1 MIKYLIYFA
10 LSVCFSLALTPLIKL
25 LCQKANILDACSER
39 KIHRKPTPVL
49 GGIPIFVSL
58 NLTLL
63 IGYFLNNV
71 YIREFLSDKWKP
83 LLLCQVII
91 LAMGISDDIL
101 KLQPRLKF
109 LIQIFAGSLLLFFGI
124 GIYDITN
131 PFSSG
136 LIHLGLLSIPITI
149 LWVVGIT
156 NALNLIDGLDGLAA
170 GTSLIV
176 CIALF
181 GISFFFQ
188 NIGISFVA
196 LILAGSILGF
206 LRYNFHP
213 AKIFLG
219 DSGSLLLGFLLAVL
233 SIQGSYKGATLIA
246 VLVPIL
252 VLGFPIM
259 ETLLSMIRRFL
270 RSIHLVDYPNG
281 NGSGNG
287 NEDGKF
293 KALFLNGFSMFEA
306 DKDHVHHRLL
316 NLGFS
321 HRRAVLTLY
330 GLCAVL
336 CIFALLTVVLKDIN
350 ITLFLGAVVMAFVI
364 GIKSLKYQEFKI
376 LESGLLLP
384 LFSFP
389 VVNKRVF
396 QAFADL
402 LLISAS
408 FYFSFILIFSNF
420 GRIEKNLLIRTL
432 PIVLAI
438 KIVVFFLSGLYKRSW
453 FHFSVEDLL
462 TLGRSLVLSSVG
474 CLLLLGLIFGLNSF
488 NGILFFLLD
497 FYLSATFIMGY
508 RVSFKLVRQL
518 YNGSSLKK
526 GRKILIYGAGHKG
539 SVALEEVKKNGDA
552 SLSPI
557 GFIDDDTEKIGK
569 IFHNF
574 PILGSVEDI
583 ENLVSQNDIAEI
595 LISTDKIAREKI
607 GKLLDFCRK
616 KGIVMRQFEFR
627 FYEFPQLG
635 SE

>member
-1 MIKYLIYFA
+1 MIKYLIYF
-10 LSVCFSLALTPLIKL
+10 LFSVSISLFLTPVVRL
-25 LCQKANILDACSER
+25 LCKKASILDGCSER
-39 KIHRKPTPVL
+39 KIHRKPTPLL
-49 GGIPIFVSL
+49 GGIPIFISL
-58 NLTLL
+58 NLTLF
-63 IGYFLNNV
+63 IGYALGNV
-71 YIREFLSDKWKP
+71 FIREFLAGKWKP

-91 LAMGISDDIL
+91 LAVGIFDDIIDL
-101 KLQPRLKF
+101 KPRLKI
-109 LIQIFAGSLLLFFGI
+109 LTQLFAGSLLLVFGI

-131 PFSSG
+131 PFSGG

-176 CIALF
+176 CIAFF

-188 NIGISFVA
+188 NIGISFVS

-233 SIQGSYKGATLIA
+233 SIQGSYKGAALVA
-246 VLVPIL
+246 VLVPFL

-259 ETLLSMIRRFL
+259 ETFLSMLRRFL
-270 RSIHLVDYPNG
+270 RSIHMLDYPNG
-281 NGSGNG
+281 NGNG
-287 NEDGKF
+287 NRKF
-293 KALFLNGFSMFEA
+293 KTLFLNGFSMFEA

-321 HRRAVLTLY
+321 HRRAVLVLY
-330 GLCAVL
+330 GLCVIL
-336 CIFALLTVVLKDIN
+336 CVFAFLTVTLKDIN

-364 GIKSLKYQEFKI
+364 GIRSLKYQEFKI

-389 VVNKRVF
+389 VMNKRVF
-396 QAFADL
+396 QAFFDL
-402 LLISAS
+402 VLISGS
-408 FYFSFILIFSNF
+408 FYLSFILIFKNF
-420 GRIEKNLLIRTL
+420 GGYEKSLMIRTL
-432 PIVLAI
+432 PIVLILKVA
-438 KIVVFFLSGLYKRSW
+438 VFFLCGLYKRSW

-462 TLGRSLVLSSVG
+462 TLGKSLVLSSFG
-474 CLLLLGLIFGLNSF
+474 SLLLLSLVFGLGSF
-488 NGILFFLLD
+488 NGILFFLVD
-497 FYLSATFIMGY
+497 FYITATFVMGY
-508 RVSFKLVRQL
+508 RISFKMVLSL
-518 YNGSSLKK
+518 YNRNGGSKGKK
-526 GRKILIYGAGHKG
+526 VLIYGAGHKG
-539 SVALEEVKKNGDA
+539 GVALEELKKNDHT

-569 IFHNF
+569 IVHNF
-574 PILGSVEDI
+574 PILGSIEDI
-583 ENLVSQNDIAEI
+583 EMLVSQNDIAEI
-595 LISTDKIAREKI
+595 LVSTDKIAKEKI

-616 KGIVMRQFEFR
+616 KSIVMRQFEFR
-627 FYEFPQLG
+627 FYEFPQLD

>member
-1 MIKYLIYFA
+1 MIKYLIYF
-10 LSVCFSLALTPLIKL
+10 LFSVSISLFLTPLVRL
-25 LCQKANILDACSER
+25 LCKKANILDACSER
-39 KIHRKPTPVL
+39 KIHRKPTPLL
-49 GGIPIFVSL
+49 GGIPIFISL

-63 IGYFLNNV
+63 IGYVLNNV

-83 LLLCQVII
+83 LLLCQIII
-91 LAMGISDDIL
+91 LAVGIFDDVIDL
-101 KLQPRLKF
+101 KPRLKF
-109 LIQIFAGSLLLFFGI
+109 LFQIFAGSLLLFFGI
-124 GIYDITN
+124 GIYDIAN
-131 PFSSG
+131 PFSGG

-188 NIGISFVA
+188 NIGISFVF

-259 ETLLSMIRRFL
+259 ETLLSMVRRLL
-270 RSIHLVDYPNG
+270 RSIHSVDYANG
-281 NGSGNG
+281 NGNG
-287 NEDGKF
+287 NEERRF
-293 KALFLNGFSMFEA
+293 KTLFLNGFSMFEA

-316 NLGFS
+316 SLGLS
-321 HRRAVLTLY
+321 HRRAVLVLY

-336 CIFALLTVVLKDIN
+336 CIFALLTVILKDIN
-350 ITLFLGAVVMAFVI
+350 ITLFMGAVVLAFVI

-389 VVNKRVF
+389 VMNKRVF
-396 QAFADL
+396 QAFFDL
-402 LLISAS
+402 ILISAS
-408 FYFSFILIFSNF
+408 FYVSFILIFHNF
-420 GRIEKNLLIRTL
+420 GSYEKNLLIRTL
-432 PIVLAI
+432 PIVLVLKVAI
-438 KIVVFFLSGLYKRSW
+438 FFLSGLYKRSW
-453 FHFSVEDLL
+453 FHSSVEDML
-462 TLGRSLVLSSVG
+462 TLGKSLVLSSIG
-474 CLLLLGLIFGLNSF
+474 CLLLLGLVFGLGTF
-488 NGILFFLLD
+488 KGILFFLVD
-497 FYLSATFIMGY
+497 FYITATFIMGY
-508 RVSFKLVRQL
+508 RISFKLVLQL
-518 YNGSSLKK
+518 YNRNSGNKGKK
-526 GRKILIYGAGHKG
+526 VLIYGAGHKG
-539 SVALEEVKKNGDA
+539 SVALEELKKNGNTF
-552 SLSPI
+552 LSPV

-569 IFHNF
+569 IIHNF

-583 ENLVSQNDIAEI
+583 EKLVSQNDIAEI
-595 LISTDKIAREKI
+595 LVSTDKIAKEKI
-607 GKLLDFCRK
+607 GKLLDFCRQK
-616 KGIVMRQFEFR
+616 SIVMRHFEFR
-627 FYEFPQLG
+627 FYEFPQPD